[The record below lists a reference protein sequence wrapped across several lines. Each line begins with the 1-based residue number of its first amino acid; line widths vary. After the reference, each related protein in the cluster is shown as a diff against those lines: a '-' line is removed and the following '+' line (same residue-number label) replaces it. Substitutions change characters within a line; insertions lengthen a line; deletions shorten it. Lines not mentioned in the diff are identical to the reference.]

1 MEWPAAKGVDDMRV
15 MLILLLCPVVAL
27 AQQGPKPAAGLLTE
41 RVLSLDMA
49 MDIARAALDK
59 CRADGY
65 RTTVAIVDAA
75 GHVKVSV
82 RDDGTSPH
90 TVEVARKKAY
100 TALIYRR
107 PSMETAKTWATQDP
121 PPSIEG
127 TIALGGGMPIRAGDQ
142 VVGSIG
148 VSGAPGQD
156 RDEAC
161 ANAGI
166 AAVAARLK

>member
-1 MEWPAAKGVDDMRV
+1 MRV
-15 MLILLLCPVVAL
+15 VAILLLLPAL
-27 AQQGPKPAAGLLTE
+27 VSAQQTAKPATGLITE
-41 RVLSLDMA
+41 KVLSLDMA
-49 MDIARAALDK
+49 TDIARGALEK

-65 RTTVAIVDAA
+65 RTTIAIIDA
-75 GHVKVSV
+75 GGNLKLSI

-107 PSMETAKTWATQDP
+107 PSMETAKAWATQVP

-127 TIALGGGMPIRAGDQ
+127 TIALGGGLPIRAGDQ

-156 RDEAC
+156 KDEAC
-161 ANAGI
+161 ATAGI
-166 AAVAARLK
+166 AVAAARLK

>member
-1 MEWPAAKGVDDMRV
+1 MRV
-15 MLILLLCPVVAL
+15 LAILLLLPAL
-27 AQQGPKPAAGLLTE
+27 AMAQQGAKSAAGLLTE
-41 RVLSLDMA
+41 KALSLDMA
-49 MDIARAALDK
+49 IDIARGALDK

-65 RTTVAIVDAA
+65 RTTVAIIDT
-75 GHVKVSV
+75 GGNLKISV

-107 PSMETAKTWATQDP
+107 PSMETAKAWATQVP

-127 TIALGGGMPIRAGDQ
+127 TIALGGGLPIRAGDQ

-156 RDEAC
+156 KDEAC
-161 ANAGI
+161 ATAGI
-166 AAVAARLK
+166 AVVAARLK

>member
-1 MEWPAAKGVDDMRV
+1 MYVSTASLTD
-15 MLILLLCPVVAL
+15 
-27 AQQGPKPAAGLLTE
+27 LLTE
-41 RVLSLDMA
+41 KALSLDMA
-49 MDIARAALDK
+49 LDIARGALDK

-65 RTTVAIVDAA
+65 RTTVAIID
-75 GHVKVSV
+75 GGGNVKISL

-107 PSMETAKTWATQDP
+107 PSMETAKAWATQVP

-127 TIALGGGMPIRAGDQ
+127 TIALGGGLPIRAGDQ

-156 RDEAC
+156 KDEAC

-166 AAVAARLK
+166 AVAAARLK

>member
-1 MEWPAAKGVDDMRV
+1 MRV
-15 MLILLLCPVVAL
+15 LAILLLVPAVAF
-27 AQQGPKPAAGLLTE
+27 AQQGTRPAAGLVTQRE
-41 RVLSLDMA
+41 LSLDMA
-49 MDIARAALDK
+49 VDMARGAMEK
-59 CRADGY
+59 CRTDGY
-65 RTTVAIVDAA
+65 RTPVAILDTA
-75 GHVKVSV
+75 GNLKLSV

-107 PSMETAKTWATQDP
+107 PSMETAKAWATQVP

-127 TIALGGGMPIRAGDQ
+127 TIALGGGFPIRAGDQ
-142 VVGSIG
+142 VVGAIG

-156 RDEAC
+156 KDEAC

>member
-1 MEWPAAKGVDDMRV
+1 MRV
-15 MLILLLCPVVAL
+15 LAMLLLLPAL
-27 AQQGPKPAAGLLTE
+27 ASAQQGSKPAGLLTE
-41 RVLSLDMA
+41 RVLPLDMA
-49 MDIARAALDK
+49 LDIARGAIDK

-65 RTTVAIVDAA
+65 RTTVAILDTA
-75 GHVKVSV
+75 GNLKLSV

-90 TVEVARKKAY
+90 TIEVARKKAY

-107 PSMETAKTWATQDP
+107 PSMDTAKAWATQVP

-127 TIALGGGMPIRAGDQ
+127 TIALGGGFPIRTGDQ
-142 VVGSIG
+142 VIGAVG

-156 RDEAC
+156 KDEAC
-161 ANAGI
+161 ANAGL

>member
-1 MEWPAAKGVDDMRV
+1 MRAV
-15 MLILLLCPVVAL
+15 VILLLSPVLAF
-27 AQQGPKPAAGLLTE
+27 AQQGAKPAAGLLTE
-41 RVLSLDMA
+41 KALSLDMA
-49 MDIARAALDK
+49 MDIARGALDK

-65 RTTVAIVDAA
+65 RTTVAIIDAA
-75 GHVKVSV
+75 GNLKLSV

-107 PSMETAKTWATQDP
+107 PSIDTAKAWATQVP

-127 TIALGGGMPIRAGDQ
+127 TIALGGGLPIRAGDQ

-156 RDEAC
+156 KDEAC
-161 ANAGI
+161 ASAGI
-166 AAVAARLK
+166 AVAASRLK

>member
-1 MEWPAAKGVDDMRV
+1 MRVLAIVVLLPALVSAQQAAK
-15 MLILLLCPVVAL
+15 PVN
-27 AQQGPKPAAGLLTE
+27 GLLTE
-41 RVLSLDMA
+41 KALSLDMA
-49 MDIARAALDK
+49 MDIARGALDK

-65 RTTVAIVDAA
+65 RTTVAIIDA
-75 GHVKVSV
+75 GGNLKISV

-107 PSMETAKTWATQDP
+107 PSMETAKAWATQVP

-127 TIALGGGMPIRAGDQ
+127 TIALGGGLPIRAGDQ

-156 RDEAC
+156 KDEAC
-161 ANAGI
+161 ATAGI
-166 AAVAARLK
+166 AVAAARLK

>member
-1 MEWPAAKGVDDMRV
+1 MRV
-15 MLILLLCPVVAL
+15 LLILLLSPVVAL
-27 AQQGPKPAAGLLTE
+27 AQQAAKPATGLIAE
-41 RVLSLDMA
+41 KVLSLDMA
-49 MDIARAALDK
+49 MDIARGALDK

-65 RTTVAIVDAA
+65 RTTVAIIDAA
-75 GHVKVSV
+75 GNLKLSV

-107 PSMETAKTWATQDP
+107 PSIDTAKAWATQVP
-121 PPSIEG
+121 PPSIDG
-127 TIALGGGMPIRAGDQ
+127 TIALGGGMPIRTGDQ

-156 RDEAC
+156 KDEAC

-166 AAVAARLK
+166 AAAAARLK

>member
-1 MEWPAAKGVDDMRV
+1 MRV
-15 MLILLLCPVVAL
+15 LAILMLLPAVAF
-27 AQQGPKPAAGLLTE
+27 AQGARPAAGLLTQRE
-41 RVLSLDMA
+41 LSLDMA
-49 MDIARAALDK
+49 
-59 CRADGY
+59 
-65 RTTVAIVDAA
+65 VDMA
-75 GHVKVSV
+75 

-107 PSMETAKTWATQDP
+107 PSMDTAKAWATQVP

-127 TIALGGGMPIRAGDQ
+127 TIALGGGFPIRAGDQ
-142 VVGSIG
+142 VVGAIG

-156 RDEAC
+156 KDEAC

-166 AAVAARLK
+166 AAVTARLK

>member
-1 MEWPAAKGVDDMRV
+1 MRV
-15 MLILLLCPVVAL
+15 LAILMLVPAVAF
-27 AQQGPKPAAGLLTE
+27 AQQGAKAATGLVTQRE
-41 RVLSLDMA
+41 LSLDMA
-49 MDIARAALDK
+49 VDMARGAMEK

-65 RTTVAIVDAA
+65 RTTVAILDTA
-75 GHVKVSV
+75 GNLKLSV

-107 PSMETAKTWATQDP
+107 ASMETAKAWATQVP

-127 TIALGGGMPIRAGDQ
+127 TIALGGGFPIRAGDQ
-142 VVGSIG
+142 VVGAIG

-156 RDEAC
+156 KDEAC

>member
-1 MEWPAAKGVDDMRV
+1 MRAL
-15 MLILLLCPVVAL
+15 LIVLLSPVLVL
-27 AQQGPKPAAGLLTE
+27 AQQGAKPATGLVTE
-41 RVLSLDMA
+41 KALSLDMA
-49 MDIARAALDK
+49 MDLARGALEK

-65 RTTVAIVDAA
+65 RTTVAVIDAA
-75 GHVKVSV
+75 GNLKLSV

-107 PSMETAKTWATQDP
+107 PSIETAKAWATQVP

-156 RDEAC
+156 KDEAC

-166 AAVAARLK
+166 AAIAARLK

>member
-1 MEWPAAKGVDDMRV
+1 MRALMIV
-15 MLILLLCPVVAL
+15 LLFPVLAL
-27 AQQGPKPAAGLLTE
+27 AQQGAKPAAGLLTE
-41 RVLSLDMA
+41 KALSLDMA
-49 MDIARAALDK
+49 MDMARGALDK

-65 RTTVAIVDAA
+65 RTTVAILDT
-75 GHVKVSV
+75 GGNLKISL

-90 TVEVARKKAY
+90 TVEVAHKKAY

-107 PSMETAKTWATQDP
+107 PSMETAKAWATQVP
-121 PPSIEG
+121 PPSIDG
-127 TIALGGGMPIRAGDQ
+127 TIALGGGLPIRAGDQ

-156 RDEAC
+156 KDEAC

-166 AAVAARLK
+166 AVATARLK

>member
-1 MEWPAAKGVDDMRV
+1 V
-15 MLILLLCPVVAL
+15 L
-27 AQQGPKPAAGLLTE
+27 AQQGAKPATGLVTE
-41 RVLSLDMA
+41 KALSLDMA
-49 MDIARAALDK
+49 MDLARGALEK

-65 RTTVAIVDAA
+65 RTTVAVIDAA
-75 GHVKVSV
+75 GNLKLSV

-107 PSMETAKTWATQDP
+107 PSIETAKAWATQVP

-142 VVGSIG
+142 VVGSLG

-156 RDEAC
+156 KDEAC

-166 AAVAARLK
+166 AAIAARLK

>member
-1 MEWPAAKGVDDMRV
+1 MRV
-15 MLILLLCPVVAL
+15 LAIVLLLPAL
-27 AQQGPKPAAGLLTE
+27 ASAQQGAKPATGLLTE
-41 RVLSLDMA
+41 KALSLDMA
-49 MDIARAALDK
+49 MDIARGALDK

-65 RTTVAIVDAA
+65 RTTVAIIDA
-75 GHVKVSV
+75 GGNLKMSV

-107 PSMETAKTWATQDP
+107 PSMETAKAWATQVP

-127 TIALGGGMPIRAGDQ
+127 TIALGGGLPIRAGDQ

-156 RDEAC
+156 KDEAC
-161 ANAGI
+161 ANAGL
-166 AAVAARLK
+166 AVVAARLK

>member
-1 MEWPAAKGVDDMRV
+1 MRV
-15 MLILLLCPVVAL
+15 LAIVLLLPAL
-27 AQQGPKPAAGLLTE
+27 ASAQQGAKPATGLLTE
-41 RVLSLDMA
+41 KALSLDMA
-49 MDIARAALDK
+49 MDIARGALDK

-65 RTTVAIVDAA
+65 RTTVAIIDA
-75 GHVKVSV
+75 GGNLKMSV

-107 PSMETAKTWATQDP
+107 PSMETAKAWATQVP

-127 TIALGGGMPIRAGDQ
+127 TIALGGGLPIRAGDQ

-156 RDEAC
+156 KDEAC
-161 ANAGI
+161 ATAGI
-166 AAVAARLK
+166 AVAAARLK

>member
-1 MEWPAAKGVDDMRV
+1 LPALAS
-15 MLILLLCPVVAL
+15 
-27 AQQGPKPAAGLLTE
+27 AQQGAKPATGLLTE
-41 RVLSLDMA
+41 KALSLDMA
-49 MDIARAALDK
+49 TDIARGALEK

-65 RTTVAIVDAA
+65 RTTIAIIDA
-75 GHVKVSV
+75 GGNLKLSI

-107 PSMETAKTWATQDP
+107 PSMETAKAWATQVP

-127 TIALGGGMPIRAGDQ
+127 TIALGGGLPIRAGDQ

-156 RDEAC
+156 KDEAC
-161 ANAGI
+161 ATAGI
-166 AAVAARLK
+166 AVAAARLK

>member
-1 MEWPAAKGVDDMRV
+1 MRV
-15 MLILLLCPVVAL
+15 LTIVLLFPVLAL
-27 AQQGPKPAAGLLTE
+27 AQQGAKPATGLLTE
-41 RVLSLDMA
+41 KALSLDMA
-49 MDIARAALDK
+49 LDIARGALDK

-65 RTTVAIVDAA
+65 RTTVAIIDA
-75 GHVKVSV
+75 GGNVKISL

-107 PSMETAKTWATQDP
+107 PSMETAKAWATQVP

-127 TIALGGGMPIRAGDQ
+127 TIALGGGLPIRAGDQ

-156 RDEAC
+156 KDEAC

-166 AAVAARLK
+166 AVAAARLK

>member
-1 MEWPAAKGVDDMRV
+1 MRV
-15 MLILLLCPVVAL
+15 VLILLLSPVLAL
-27 AQQGPKPAAGLLTE
+27 AQQGAKPGPAGLLTE
-41 RVLSLDMA
+41 KVLSLDMA
-49 MDIARAALDK
+49 TDIARGALEK

-65 RTTVAIVDAA
+65 RTTITIIDA
-75 GHVKVSV
+75 GGNLKLSI

-107 PSMETAKTWATQDP
+107 PSMETAKAWATQVP

-127 TIALGGGMPIRAGDQ
+127 TIALGGGLPIRAGDQ

-156 RDEAC
+156 KDEAC
-161 ANAGI
+161 ATAGI
-166 AAVAARLK
+166 NVAAARLK

>member
-1 MEWPAAKGVDDMRV
+1 MRV
-15 MLILLLCPVVAL
+15 LAILMLVPAVAL
-27 AQQGPKPAAGLLTE
+27 AQQGAKPAAGLLTE
-41 RVLSLDMA
+41 RALSLDLA
-49 MDIARAALDK
+49 ADVARGAIEK

-65 RTTVAIVDAA
+65 RTSVAILDTA
-75 GHVKVSV
+75 GIVKVSV

-107 PSMETAKTWATQDP
+107 PSMDTAKAWATQVP

-127 TIALGGGMPIRAGDQ
+127 TIALGGGFPIRAGDQ
-142 VVGSIG
+142 VVGAIG

-156 RDEAC
+156 KDEAC

>member
-1 MEWPAAKGVDDMRV
+1 MRV
-15 MLILLLCPVVAL
+15 LLILLLSPVVAL
-27 AQQGPKPAAGLLTE
+27 AQQAAKPAAGLITE
-41 RVLSLDMA
+41 KVLSLDMA
-49 MDIARAALDK
+49 MDMARGALDK

-65 RTTVAIVDAA
+65 RTTVAILDTA
-75 GHVKVSV
+75 GNLKLSA

-107 PSMETAKTWATQDP
+107 PSIDTAKAWATQVP
-121 PPSIEG
+121 PPSIDG

-142 VVGSIG
+142 IVGSIG

-156 RDEAC
+156 KDEAC

-166 AAVAARLK
+166 AAAAARLK

>member
-1 MEWPAAKGVDDMRV
+1 MRV
-15 MLILLLCPVVAL
+15 VAILLLLPALAL
-27 AQQGPKPAAGLLTE
+27 AQQAAKPATGLITE
-41 RVLSLDMA
+41 KALSLDMA
-49 MDIARAALDK
+49 MDIARGALDK

-65 RTTVAIVDAA
+65 RTTVAIIDA
-75 GHVKVSV
+75 GGNLKMSV

-107 PSMETAKTWATQDP
+107 PSMETAKAWATQVP

-127 TIALGGGMPIRAGDQ
+127 TIALGGGLPIRAGDQ

-156 RDEAC
+156 KDEAC
-161 ANAGI
+161 ATAGI
-166 AAVAARLK
+166 AVAAARLK

>member
-1 MEWPAAKGVDDMRV
+1 MRV
-15 MLILLLCPVVAL
+15 VLILLLSPALAL
-27 AQQGPKPAAGLLTE
+27 AQQGAKPATGLLTE
-41 RVLSLDMA
+41 KALSLDMA
-49 MDIARAALDK
+49 MDIARGALDK

-65 RTTVAIVDAA
+65 RTTVAIIDA
-75 GHVKVSV
+75 GGNLKISV

-107 PSMETAKTWATQDP
+107 PSMETAKAWATQVP

-127 TIALGGGMPIRAGDQ
+127 TIALGGGLPIRAGDQ

-156 RDEAC
+156 KDEAC
-161 ANAGI
+161 ATAGI
-166 AAVAARLK
+166 AVAAARLK

>member
-1 MEWPAAKGVDDMRV
+1 MRV
-15 MLILLLCPVVAL
+15 LVCLLLSPTLVL
-27 AQQGPKPAAGLLTE
+27 AQAPQGARPAAGLLTE
-41 RVLSLDMA
+41 KALSLDMA
-49 MDIARAALDK
+49 VDIARGSIEK
-59 CRADGY
+59 CRMDGY
-65 RTTVAIVDAA
+65 KTTVAILDAA
-75 GHVKVSV
+75 GNLKLSV

-107 PSMETAKTWATQDP
+107 PSIETAKAWATQVP
-121 PPSIEG
+121 PPSIDG
-127 TIALGGGMPIRAGDQ
+127 TIALGGGLPIRAGDQ

-156 RDEAC
+156 KDEAC

-166 AAVAARLK
+166 AVVASRLK

>member
-1 MEWPAAKGVDDMRV
+1 MRAL
-15 MLILLLCPVVAL
+15 LIVLLSPVLVL
-27 AQQGPKPAAGLLTE
+27 AQQGAKPATGLITE
-41 RVLSLDMA
+41 KALSLDMA
-49 MDIARAALDK
+49 MDLARGALEK

-65 RTTVAIVDAA
+65 RTTVAVIDAA
-75 GHVKVSV
+75 GNLKLSV

-107 PSMETAKTWATQDP
+107 PSIETAKAWATQVP

-156 RDEAC
+156 KDEAC

-166 AAVAARLK
+166 AAIAARLK

>member
-1 MEWPAAKGVDDMRV
+1 MRV
-15 MLILLLCPVVAL
+15 LLILLLSPGLTL
-27 AQQGPKPAAGLLTE
+27 AQGAKAPAGVVTE
-41 RVLSLDMA
+41 KALSLDLA
-49 MDIARAALDK
+49 QDIAHAALDK

-65 RTTVAIVDAA
+65 RTSVAILDTA
-75 GHVKVSV
+75 GDVKVSI

-107 PSMETAKTWATQDP
+107 PSMATAKAWATQVP
-121 PPSIEG
+121 PLTIEG
-127 TIALGGGMPIRAGDQ
+127 TIALGGGLPIRAGDQ
-142 VVGSIG
+142 VVGAIG

-161 ANAGI
+161 ASAGL
-166 AAVAARLK
+166 AAVAERLK

>member
-1 MEWPAAKGVDDMRV
+1 
-15 MLILLLCPVVAL
+15 LAL
-27 AQQGPKPAAGLLTE
+27 AQQAAKPAAGLITE
-41 RVLSLDMA
+41 KALSLDMA
-49 MDIARAALDK
+49 MDIARGALDK

-65 RTTVAIVDAA
+65 RTTVAIIDA
-75 GHVKVSV
+75 GGNLKISV

-107 PSMETAKTWATQDP
+107 PSMETAKAWATQVP
-121 PPSIEG
+121 PPSIEN
-127 TIALGGGMPIRAGDQ
+127 TIALGGGLPIRAGDQ

-156 RDEAC
+156 KDEAC
-161 ANAGI
+161 ATAGI
-166 AAVAARLK
+166 AVAAARLK

>member
-1 MEWPAAKGVDDMRV
+1 MRV
-15 MLILLLCPVVAL
+15 LAILMLLPAVAF
-27 AQQGPKPAAGLLTE
+27 AQQGAKPAVGLLTQRE
-41 RVLSLDMA
+41 LSLDMA
-49 MDIARAALDK
+49 ADMARAAMEK

-65 RTTVAIVDAA
+65 RTTVAILDTA
-75 GHVKVSV
+75 GNLKLSV

-107 PSMETAKTWATQDP
+107 ASMDTAKAWATQVP

-127 TIALGGGMPIRAGDQ
+127 TIALGGGFPIRAGDQ
-142 VVGSIG
+142 VVGAIG

-156 RDEAC
+156 KDEAC

-166 AAVAARLK
+166 AAVAGRLK

>member
-1 MEWPAAKGVDDMRV
+1 MRV
-15 MLILLLCPVVAL
+15 VLILLLSPVLAL
-27 AQQGPKPAAGLLTE
+27 AQQGAKPGQAGLLTE
-41 RVLSLDMA
+41 KVLSLDMA
-49 MDIARAALDK
+49 ADIARGALEK

-65 RTTVAIVDAA
+65 RTTIAIIDA
-75 GHVKVSV
+75 GGNLKLSV

-107 PSMETAKTWATQDP
+107 PSMETAKAWATQVP

-127 TIALGGGMPIRAGDQ
+127 TIALGGGLPIRAGDQ

-156 RDEAC
+156 KDEAC
-161 ANAGI
+161 ANAGL
-166 AAVAARLK
+166 AVVAARLK

>member
-1 MEWPAAKGVDDMRV
+1 MRV
-15 MLILLLCPVVAL
+15 LVMLLLLPAGAL
-27 AQQGPKPAAGLLTE
+27 GQQGSTPGPGVLTE
-41 RVLSLDMA
+41 KALSLDLA
-49 MDIARAALDK
+49 QAIALGALDK

-65 RTTVAIVDAA
+65 RTTVAILDTA
-75 GHVKVSV
+75 GNLKVTA

-107 PSMETAKTWATQDP
+107 PSMETAKAWASLTP
-121 PPSIEG
+121 PPSIDG

-142 VVGSIG
+142 VVGAIG

-156 RDEAC
+156 KDEAC

-166 AAVAARLK
+166 AVAAARLK